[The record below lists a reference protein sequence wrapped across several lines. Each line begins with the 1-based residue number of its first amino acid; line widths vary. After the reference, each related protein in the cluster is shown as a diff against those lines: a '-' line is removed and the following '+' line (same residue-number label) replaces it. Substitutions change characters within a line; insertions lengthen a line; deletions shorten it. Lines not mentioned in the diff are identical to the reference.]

1 MNKNCL
7 KVLVA
12 VTAAVLFAGASARA
26 SETDARIQSSAKQS
40 YVFKTFLKSDDI
52 KIRSMDGAVTLTGT
66 VAEESHK
73 ALAKETV
80 SSLPGVISVDNQ
92 LKLKKDE
99 RLAEN
104 SDGWI
109 SLQVKYAL
117 LYNRNVSSIKT
128 QVFVKEGVVT
138 LKGDA
143 DSQAQKDLAGEYAK
157 DIKGVKDV
165 KNEMTIVKAS
175 DEPKRTLS
183 DKIDDA
189 SITAQ
194 IKMALL
200 THHSTSAFKTGVE
213 TDNGVVTLSGKASSG
228 AGKDM
233 ATKVANDVHGVT
245 KVINN
250 MIIEVSLTKN

>member
-1 MNKNCL
+1 M
-7 KVLVA
+7 
-12 VTAAVLFAGASARA
+12 
-26 SETDARIQSSAKQS
+26 
-40 YVFKTFLKSDDI
+40 
-52 KIRSMDGAVTLTGT
+52 
-66 VAEESHK
+66 
-73 ALAKETV
+73 AKETV
-80 SSLPGVISVDNQ
+80 SSLPGVKSVDNQ
-92 LKLKKDE
+92 LILKSE
-99 RLAEN
+99 RPAEN

-109 SLQVKYAL
+109 SLQVKYSL

-138 LKGDA
+138 LKGEA

-175 DEPKRTLS
+175 NQPKRTLS

-213 TDNGVVTLSGKASSG
+213 TNDGVVTLSGKATSG

-233 ATKVANDVHGVT
+233 ASKVANDVHGVN

-250 MIIEVSLTKN
+250 MTIEESLVKN